1 MPQESARRQGGED
14 EADRT
19 DVSARPV
26 PARGVPLLQHF
37 VYDLGD
43 PVVDRVA
50 EAGREFVVRRQARV
64 EPGRAA
70 RWRRLPAL
78 VLGGRGTSAP

>member
-1 MPQESARRQGGED
+1 LVSASRED
-14 EADRT
+14 EADRA

-26 PARGVPLLQHF
+26 LARGVPLLDQF

-50 EAGREFVVRRQARV
+50 EAG
-64 EPGRAA
+64 
-70 RWRRLPAL
+70 
-78 VLGGRGTSAP
+78 